1 MSDEQGQGR
10 VYTSVE
16 HYNKLL
22 GFLQTDL
29 DWTFS
34 DKMMVHQ
41 ALTDYEM
48 EVKRDTDHIDTLTA
62 DLAAMTADRDRLREV
77 VEKLPEDL
85 NRNKV
90 MVGDEVWRIQFTD
103 EPEKLIVNGIDDLG
117 RAIVRRFGEYR
128 DFVSFQFYKFR
139 EDAEAALAAR
149 EQQAGAKGGE

>member
-16 HYNKLL
+16 HYNRLL
-22 GFLQTDL
+22 GFLQTDR

-48 EVKRDTDHIDTLTA
+48 EVKRAADRIDTLTA

-77 VEKLPEDL
+77 VESAHTVAHAAPEL
-85 NRNKV
+85 NPSNYTHDQACELNTA
-90 MVGDEVWRIQFTD
+90 MCEVFNILDT
-103 EPEKLIVNGIDDLG
+103 
-117 RAIVRRFGEYR
+117 
-128 DFVSFQFYKFR
+128 
-139 EDAEAALAAR
+139 AR